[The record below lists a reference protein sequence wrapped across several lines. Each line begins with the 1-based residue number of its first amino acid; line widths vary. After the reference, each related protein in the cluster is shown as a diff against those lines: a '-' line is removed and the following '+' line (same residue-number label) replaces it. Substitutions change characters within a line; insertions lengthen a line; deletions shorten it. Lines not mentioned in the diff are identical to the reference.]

1 MTKTFSENGEALLTR
16 RGAVEHIKNTRG
28 IPLTL
33 AAVNKFAMQGR
44 GPKPD
49 RYYGRREL
57 GRAMSLGSPWIRF
70 PLPAMIECL
79 TGSDSPAGS

>member
-57 GRAMSLGSPWIRF
+57 FKPKTVDEWAETLLSDGPKKLGLR
-70 PLPAMIECL
+70 
-79 TGSDSPAGS
+79 